1 LDEGK
6 TPKYLDIVAIL
17 AHSNL
22 SLRIIRK
29 LEDGVVI
36 GLPVYA

>member
-1 LDEGK
+1 LDEGN
-6 TPKYLDIVAIL
+6 TPKYIDIVAIL
-17 AHSNL
+17 THSNL
-22 SLRIIRK
+22 PLGIIRK